1 MLLYNYLKTSD
12 YIIKMGNVNLN
23 YSNMD
28 KVIDEWLDR
37 LNNEDEVDISNMNK
51 IFYVCVETFEERSK
65 LEEILS
71 MLGYDYVDCTG
82 GQYSCRPFGEF
93 EDFKK
98 AVIQICNHNN
108 LTLHTV
114 RHIPDPGLGL
124 F

>member
-1 MLLYNYLKTSD
+1 
-12 YIIKMGNVNLN
+12 MGNITLN
-23 YSNMD
+23 YSNLD
-28 KVIDEWLDR
+28 KVIDDWLYR
-37 LNNEDEVDISNMNK
+37 LNNDECDIDSMDK
-51 IFYVCVETFEERSK
+51 IFYVCVETYEERHK
-65 LEEILS
+65 LDEVLS
-71 MLGYDYVDCTG
+71 MLGYKFVDCTG
-82 GQYSCRPFGEF
+82 GQYSCRPKGDF

>member
-1 MLLYNYLKTSD
+1 
-12 YIIKMGNVNLN
+12 MGLVNQK

-37 LNNEDEVDISNMNK
+37 LNDDNDVDISNMRML
-51 IFYVCVETFEERSK
+51 FYVCVEEFDERQK
-65 LEEILS
+65 LDEILT
-71 MLGYDYVDCTG
+71 MIGYDWVDMTG
-82 GQYSCRPFGEF
+82 GQCSYRPKGDF

-98 AVIQICNHNN
+98 IVIQICNHNN